1 MATFQDLSTE
11 LVLGI
16 LENVMPDDIESIS
29 LSSKRIYE
37 LAIPQLQEHRNLRN
51 KYTNFKNVVE
61 YKPNNWHDPGG
72 LLADLLCKILSDA
85 RTSHYVKHI
94 DLEMWNFG
102 AKDGWKPD
110 AVFEKPFITRRAQHQ
125 QDSKTH
131 MEIIEE
137 AVRAVEIIPSEEVDD
152 WLHQI
157 RRGNEDPLVALLLLH
172 APKLQTLKF
181 IVPYVGSESS
191 YLLNTIQRVTLQ
203 GPKVKLYP
211 AHLRNVE
218 MYCAEAWQS
227 LDFVKAFMSL
237 PMLASIKTD
246 SLFVDDRTY
255 VDSSGTLP
263 QPSNVTEMSFRSGFL
278 PEKAFSELLRGVTN
292 LKSFAYNFRHLW
304 RDGEHQ
310 PPFDCATVLSSLEAN
325 ACHTL
330 QTLSL
335 GAEEIETSQVA
346 PVRHF
351 RVLREVE
358 LQTLRCFAVT
368 AGKPSDLIGLLPTS
382 LEKLAFS
389 WYKNPS
395 KHGVGTLIEAILA
408 LVRGSKTELPHLR
421 TLYLSTRDEEES
433 DALWDCLD
441 SDETAQIN
449 PMLSFEV
456 HGPNDSGSLPA
467 WIDSECTYGQ
477 DLEMT
482 AVEDLKISYGGIE

>member
-16 LENVMPDDIESIS
+16 LEDVLPDDLESIS
-29 LSSKRIYE
+29 LTSKRIYE
-37 LAIPQLQEHRNLRN
+37 LAIPQLQEHRSLRK
-51 KYTNFKNVVE
+51 KYTSFKNMVE

-72 LLADLLCKILSDA
+72 LLADLLCKILTDA
-85 RTSHYVKHI
+85 KTGHYVKHI
-94 DLEMWNFG
+94 DLDMWNFG
-102 AKDGWKPD
+102 GKDGWKPD
-110 AVFEKPFITRRAQHQ
+110 AVFENPFITRRTQPQ
-125 QDSKTH
+125 QEFKTN
-131 MEIIEE
+131 MEMIEE
-137 AVRAVEIIPSEEVDD
+137 AVRAVEIIPSEDVDD

-191 YLLNTIQRVTLQ
+191 YLLSIIQRVTKQ
-203 GPKVKLYP
+203 GPKARLYP

-227 LDFVKAFMSL
+227 LEFVKAFMSL
-237 PMLASIKTD
+237 PLLASIRTD

-255 VDSSGTLP
+255 ENSSGTLP
-263 QPSNVTEMSFRSGFL
+263 QPSNVTDMSFRSGFL
-278 PEKAFSELLRGVTN
+278 PEKAFSELLRGVNN

-304 RDGEHQ
+304 RDEEHQ

-330 QTLSL
+330 ETLGL

-346 PVRHF
+346 PVRQF
-351 RVLREVE
+351 RVLREIE

-368 AGKPSDLIGLLPTS
+368 SSKAPNLISLLPPS
-382 LEKLAFS
+382 LERLAMS
-389 WYKNPS
+389 WYKTPS
-395 KHGVGTLIEAILA
+395 RHGVETLVEAILD

-421 TLYLSTRDEEES
+421 TLYLSTRDQEEY
-433 DALWDCLD
+433 DALWNCLA
-441 SDETAQIN
+441 SDETGQIN

-456 HGPNDSGSLPA
+456 HGPPGTGTIVAWTEWMDNECSCGQDCSGH
-467 WIDSECTYGQ
+467 DSE
-477 DLEMT
+477 
-482 AVEDLKISYGGIE
+482 

>member
-1 MATFQDLSTE
+1 MATFQDLSNE

-16 LENVMPDDIESIS
+16 LENVLPDDIEAIS
-29 LSSKRIYE
+29 FASKRLYQ
-37 LAIPQLQEHRNLRN
+37 LAIPQLQEHRNLREQ
-51 KYTNFKNVVE
+51 YTNFKNMVE
-61 YKPNNWHDPGG
+61 YKPHNWHDPGG

-94 DLEMWNFG
+94 DLDMWNFG
-102 AKDGWKPD
+102 GRDGWKPD
-110 AVFEKPFITRRAQHQ
+110 AVFEKPFITRRNQPQ
-125 QDSKTH
+125 QEVKTN

-181 IVPYVGSESS
+181 IVPYIGSESS
-191 YLLNTIQRVTLQ
+191 YLLSIIQRVTKQ
-203 GPKVKLYP
+203 GTKAKLYP
-211 AHLRNVE
+211 AQLRNVE

-227 LDFVKAFMSL
+227 LEFVQAFMSL
-237 PMLASIKTD
+237 PLLASIRTD

-255 VDSSGTLP
+255 EDSSGTLP
-263 QPSNVTEMSFRSGFL
+263 QPSNVTDMSFRSGFL
-278 PEKAFSELLRGVTN
+278 PEKAFSELLRGVKN
-292 LKSFAYNFRHLW
+292 LTSFAYNFRHLW
-304 RDGEHQ
+304 RDEEYQ

-330 QTLSL
+330 QTLGL

-346 PVRHF
+346 PVRQF
-351 RVLREVE
+351 RVLREIE

-368 AGKPSDLIGLLPTS
+368 SGKPSDLVSLLPTS
-382 LEKLAFS
+382 LERLAMS
-389 WYKNPS
+389 WYRTPS
-395 KHGVGTLIEAILA
+395 RHGVQTLIEAILR

-421 TLYLSTRDEEES
+421 TLYLSTRDQDES
-433 DALWDCLD
+433 DALWHCLA

-449 PMLSFEV
+449 PMLSFEI
-456 HGPNDSGSLPA
+456 HGPSGGGPIAA
-467 WIDSECTYGQ
+467 WIDNVCTCRQ
-477 DLEMT
+477 DCY
-482 AVEDLKISYGGIE
+482 ASNSR